1 MPKWSIF
8 GRALFFRIINIRASL
23 IWDALFKINTM
34 KKILLIAFSIIA
46 STAFSQSLPK
56 IQTSSI
62 RTPANVKID
71 GNLSEWGNKL
81 QARNNVDGI
90 FYTISNN
97 NDNLYLTLIAPYKE
111 ASRKAIRGGV
121 TFSVSL
127 LTDKERK
134 KDPAIK
140 FVTYPLS
147 KNAQLRDFYEY
158 FEPNRKIKTDKD
170 RDSLAKVITQA
181 ARKMCRTINID
192 GQIFP
197 VNNNN
202 NGIIASISFNQKF
215 DMIYELAI
223 PLKHLGLS
231 INYVNPFSYNI
242 RLNGMASDLE
252 MPYKPDAAHPIAPAP
267 PVGPPNSQVQ
277 VIAYDSRFSPTDF
290 WGEYKLSQ

>member
-1 MPKWSIF
+1 
-8 GRALFFRIINIRASL
+8 
-23 IWDALFKINTM
+23 M
-34 KKILLIAFSIIA
+34 KKTFLIAFSISVNA
-46 STAFSQSLPK
+46 AFSQSLPK

-71 GNLSEWGNKL
+71 GNLSEWDNKL
-81 QARNNVDGI
+81 QARNNVDGL

-127 LTDKERK
+127 LRDNGRK

-140 FVTYPLS
+140 FVTYPVT
-147 KNAQLRDFYEY
+147 KNAQLRDFYDY
-158 FEPNRKIKTDKD
+158 FEPNKKIKTDKN
-170 RDSLAKVITQA
+170 RDSLARVINRA
-181 ARKMCRTINID
+181 AKKMCTTISIG

-197 VNNNN
+197 VNDNS
-202 NGIIASISFNQKF
+202 NGILASISFNQKF

-223 PLKHLGLS
+223 PLKHFGLS

-252 MPYKPDAAHPIAPAP
+252 IPYKPTASHPIAPAP
-267 PVGPPNSQVQ
+267 PVGPANSQVQ
-277 VIAYDSRFSPTDF
+277 VVAHDSRFEPTDF
-290 WGEYKLSQ
+290 WGEYKLAQ